1 MDWISNFDWGGVLQ
15 GAGIIVLQLIL
26 IWIAY
31 LIFKGIGK
39 RMITRSFNKMQQ
51 NGKMTEG
58 RAKVLERL
66 MLSVLS
72 YTLLFIVIVVIFGIF
87 GLPIGGLIAGAG
99 VLGLA
104 IGFGAQGLVS
114 DIVTGFFILAEKWA
128 DVDDY
133 IITAGVDGVVE
144 EIGLRT
150 TKIRDYDGILHF
162 IPNRNIENL
171 SNYSRGNMRA
181 LVEIGFAYNH
191 DIDEAFRVAQEV
203 CDNMAEDAEIV
214 EGPNVDGVQTIDD
227 HAVVL
232 RVSAQTENMA
242 QWGIQRKLFKALKEA
257 FDENGID
264 MPYEYQVNVV
274 RNEQAEQVH
283 AKSLQEPGN

>member
-1 MDWISNFDWGGVLQ
+1 MDWITDYDWGGIAE
-15 GAGIIVLQLIL
+15 GAGIIVLQLVL

-31 LIFKGIGK
+31 LIFKGIGN
-39 RMITRSFNKMQQ
+39 RLITRSFDKMQES
-51 NGKMTEG
+51 GKMSKG
-58 RAKVLERL
+58 RAKVLEGL
-66 MLSVLS
+66 LLSVLS
-72 YTLLFIVIVVIFGIF
+72 YTLIFIVIVVVFGIF

-99 VLGLA
+99 VVGLA

-150 TKIRDYDGILHF
+150 TKIRDFDGILHY

-171 SNYSRGNMRA
+171 SNYSRGDMRA
-181 LVEIGFAYNH
+181 LVEIGFSYN
-191 DIDEAFRVAQEV
+191 DNIDQAFKVAQEV
-203 CDNMAEDAEIV
+203 CDRMAEEDETIV
-214 EGPNVDGVQTIDD
+214 DGPNVDGVETIDQ
-227 HAVVL
+227 HEVVM
-232 RVSAQTENMA
+232 RITAQTKNME
-242 QWGIQRKLFKALKEA
+242 QWGVQRKLFKQVKEA
-257 FDENGID
+257 FDEHGID

-274 RNEQAEQVH
+274 KKDEA
-283 AKSLQEPGN
+283 

>member
-1 MDWISNFDWGGVLQ
+1 MDWISDYDWGGIVES
-15 GAGIIVLQLIL
+15 AGVIILQLIL

-31 LIFKGIGK
+31 LIFKGIG
-39 RMITRSFNKMQQ
+39 RRLITRAFDKMQE
-51 NGKMTEG
+51 NGKMTTG
-58 RAKVLERL
+58 RAKVLNGL

-72 YTLLFIVIVVIFGIF
+72 YTLIFIVIVVVFGIF

-99 VLGLA
+99 VVGLA

-114 DIVTGFFILAEKWA
+114 DVVTGFFILAEKWA

-150 TKIRDYDGILHF
+150 TKIRDFDGILHY

-171 SNYSRGNMRA
+171 SNYSRGDMRA
-181 LVEIGFAYNH
+181 LVEIGFSYN
-191 DIDEAFRVAQEV
+191 DNIDQAFKVAQEV
-203 CDNMAEDAEIV
+203 CDRMSQDDENIV
-214 EGPNVDGVQTIDD
+214 DGPNVDGVETIDQ
-227 HAVVL
+227 HKVVM
-232 RVSAQTENMA
+232 RITAQTKNME
-242 QWGIQRKLFKALKEA
+242 QWGVQRNLFKQVKEA
-257 FDENGID
+257 FDRHGID

-274 RNEQAEQVH
+274 RKEDA
-283 AKSLQEPGN
+283 

>member
-1 MDWISNFDWGGVLQ
+1 MDWISDFDWGGILESTGV
-15 GAGIIVLQLIL
+15 IILQLIL

-31 LIFKGIGK
+31 LVFKGIGK
-39 RMITRSFNKMQQ
+39 RLIIGAFDKMQE
-51 NGKMTEG
+51 NGKMSKG
-58 RAKVLERL
+58 RAKVLEGL
-66 MLSVLS
+66 LLSVLS
-72 YTLLFIVIVVIFGIF
+72 YTLIFIVIVVVFGIF

-99 VLGLA
+99 IVGLA

-150 TKIRDYDGILHF
+150 TKIRDFDGVLHY

-171 SNYSRGNMRA
+171 SNYSRGDMRA
-181 LVEIGFAYNH
+181 LVEIGFSYN
-191 DIDEAFRVAQEV
+191 DNIDKAFKVAQEV
-203 CDNMAEDAEIV
+203 CDTIAEEDENIV
-214 EGPNVDGVQTIDD
+214 EGPNVDGVETIDK
-227 HAVVL
+227 HAVVM
-232 RVSAQTENMA
+232 RITAQTKNME
-242 QWGIQRKLFKALKEA
+242 QWGVQRELFKSVKEA
-257 FDENGID
+257 FDENNIE

-274 RNEQAEQVH
+274 KNAE
-283 AKSLQEPGN
+283 A

>member
-1 MDWISNFDWGGVLQ
+1 MDWITDHDWGGIVE
-15 GAGIIVLQLIL
+15 GAGVIILQLIL

-39 RMITRSFNKMQQ
+39 RLITRSFDKMQE
-51 NGKMTEG
+51 NGKMSKG
-58 RAKVLERL
+58 RAKVLEGL
-66 MLSVLS
+66 LLSVLS
-72 YTLLFIVIVVIFGIF
+72 YTLIFIVIVVVFGIF
-87 GLPIGGLIAGAG
+87 GLPISGLIAGAG
-99 VLGLA
+99 VVGLA

-150 TKIRDYDGILHF
+150 TKIRDFDGILHY

-171 SNYSRGNMRA
+171 SNYSRGDMRA
-181 LVEIGFAYNH
+181 LVEIGFSYN
-191 DIDEAFRVAQEV
+191 DNIDEAFKVAQEV
-203 CDNMAEDAEIV
+203 CDTIAQEDETIV
-214 EGPNVDGVQTIDD
+214 EGPHVDGIETIDK
-227 HAVVL
+227 HEVVM
-232 RVSAQTENMA
+232 RITAQTKNME
-242 QWGIQRKLFKALKEA
+242 QWGVQRKLFKQVKEA
-257 FDENGID
+257 FDEHGID

-274 RNEQAEQVH
+274 KKEEA
-283 AKSLQEPGN
+283 

>member
-1 MDWISNFDWGGVLQ
+1 MDWISDFDWGGILESTGV
-15 GAGIIVLQLIL
+15 IILQLIL

-31 LIFKGIGK
+31 LVFKGIGK
-39 RMITRSFNKMQQ
+39 RLIIGAFDKMQE
-51 NGKMTEG
+51 NGKMSKG
-58 RAKVLERL
+58 RAKVLEGL
-66 MLSVLS
+66 LLSVLS
-72 YTLLFIVIVVIFGIF
+72 YTLIFIVIVVVFGIF

-99 VLGLA
+99 IVGLA

-150 TKIRDYDGILHF
+150 TKIRDFDGVLHY

-171 SNYSRGNMRA
+171 SNYSRGDMRA
-181 LVEIGFAYNH
+181 LVEIGFSYN
-191 DIDEAFRVAQEV
+191 DNIDKAFKVAQEV
-203 CDNMAEDAEIV
+203 CDTIAEKDENIV
-214 EGPNVDGVQTIDD
+214 EGPNVDGVETIDK
-227 HAVVL
+227 HAVVM
-232 RVSAQTENMA
+232 RITAQTKNME
-242 QWGIQRKLFKALKEA
+242 QWGVQRELFKSVKEA
-257 FDENGID
+257 FDENNIE

-274 RNEQAEQVH
+274 KNAE
-283 AKSLQEPGN
+283 A